1 MLTDF
6 KNDLFATHSAMQA
19 ALRYV
24 NELCAAAATE
34 SDSMGIRTAAHI
46 VLNTAIELHRAEM
59 QALKDKV
66 NELTA
71 AKDPVTALLTL
82 VQEQVA
88 KAIAEQSFDEKIEN
102 WMADNL
108 RDHVEEVTIDMD
120 EKIEEQISEYFGRN
134 TFSIEPR

>member
-1 MLTDF
+1 MLAEF
-6 KNDLFATHSAMQA
+6 KNDLFATHVTMPA

-24 NELCAAAATE
+24 NELCAAAA
-34 SDSMGIRTAAHI
+34 SDGDSVAIRTAAHI
-46 VLNTAIELHRAEM
+46 VLNTAIELHRTEM

-88 KAIAEQSFDEKIEN
+88 KAIAEQSLDEKIEN

-108 RDHVEEVTIDMD
+108 QDHVEECIDMD
-120 EKIEEQISEYFGRN
+120 EKIAEQISEYFGRN
-134 TFSIEPR
+134 TFLIEPR